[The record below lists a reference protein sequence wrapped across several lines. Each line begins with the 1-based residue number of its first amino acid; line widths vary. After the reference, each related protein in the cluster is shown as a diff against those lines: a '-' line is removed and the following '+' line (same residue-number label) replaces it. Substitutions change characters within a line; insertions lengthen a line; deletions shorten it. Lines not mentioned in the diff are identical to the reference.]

1 MCTRFPAFV
10 VRIYYVCCPV
20 SEVKY
25 KPQSLVVVFL
35 SALPAHLLWHDRNIW
50 QYIANKTT
58 SFYVRIYCLIYCYKF
73 VVGGLH
79 AITIKSLY
87 PLQSVTIECADMT
100 GLEQINAL
108 AELATP
114 LQSLTITP
122 WGNPITRHTLFRP
135 YTLYRLHHLSLSK
148 LNNET
153 VTDEE
158 LVCAEQLFGRL
169 GQLTTTKLAQARL
182 LALVSKYRSV
192 MITLLCNV
200 HVGYVA
206 VVKLYYFRQ

>member
-1 MCTRFPAFV
+1 MTF
-10 VRIYYVCCPV
+10 
-20 SEVKY
+20 
-25 KPQSLVVVFL
+25 
-35 SALPAHLLWHDRNIW
+35 
-50 QYIANKTT
+50 
-58 SFYVRIYCLIYCYKF
+58 
-73 VVGGLH
+73 
-79 AITIKSLY
+79 
-87 PLQSVTIECADMT
+87 ECADMT

-135 YTLYRLHHLSLSK
+135 YALYRLHHLSLSK

-192 MITLLCNV
+192 MSTFRDS
-200 HVGYVA
+200 
-206 VVKLYYFRQ
+206 VKYM